1 MQEISN
7 IKFHSFSVR
16 EAFARLDSTE
26 TGLSEEKSNERI
38 DTFGFNEITETKK
51 DPAWKKLLGQFA
63 NLLIMILIIASII
76 SALMGDIIEAI
87 SIVVIV
93 LLAGVLGFV
102 QEYQAQKAIESLK
115 KMAAHKALV
124 LRNGME
130 HLIEARLLAPGDVVV
145 LKTGDTIPAD
155 ARLIEAAN
163 LTLEEAVLTGE
174 SQGVVKNAGMTFP
187 ENCAVGDCLNM
198 VYAGTA
204 VSNGRGKALICA
216 TGSHTEFGKIA
227 EMLKKEP
234 EKKTP
239 LQKNLDTLG
248 SRIGIFALV
257 VAVMMSAAGILKGY
271 ELVKMFIWGV
281 ALAVAVIP
289 EALPAVVTISLA
301 LGVRRMVKR
310 RALVRKLPAVETL
323 GAVNIICSDKTGTLT
338 EDQMT
343 VRRIYVDN
351 KIVSV
356 TGAGYEPVGE
366 LKYDGLVYDNNNVA
380 LAQLIQIG
388 SLCNDSHLIK
398 KDKWVITG
406 DPTEGALVVLAAKA
420 GLNSDA
426 QRGHISRIGE
436 DPFTSEKKRMTT
448 YHAIN
453 NETFAYSKG
462 AGEVMLGCST
472 QIMTAQGIIAIT
484 DETRMHLQNVIRQF
498 AEDSLRIIGFA
509 YKKLESFTKAQPEE
523 GMILVGFVGMID
535 PPRAEVF
542 AAIRRCE
549 SAGIRP
555 VMITGDHKITAVAIA
570 REIGIL
576 KDGSAYSGEEIEQ
589 MSDETFNRIV
599 NEANVFARI
608 SPAHKY
614 RIVEALM
621 AQGNIVAMTG
631 DGVNDA
637 PTLKK
642 ANIGIAMGITGTD
655 VSKEA
660 SDMILTDDNFASIVS
675 AVEEGRTIF
684 ENIRKYL
691 VYLLS
696 GNMGTVIGIII
707 AMVAGLPLPLTAVQI
722 LFINFVMDGLVAIA
736 LGVEA
741 PEPGI
746 MDKKPRAVKEGILN
760 TSALSEIFLAGVWIA
775 LLTTTVYVYALHTGA
790 SDLKAGTM
798 FFTALVFARLVN
810 GFACR
815 SLHQS
820 VFIMHPLSNLALV
833 ASVLVT
839 IIMVMGMIHLPILQV
854 AFGLTSLVNFDWLL
868 ATLLP
873 LTLLVFT
880 ETVKLIKRRITR
892 GK

>member
-1 MQEISN
+1 MKYHNLSAT
-7 IKFHSFSVR
+7 
-16 EAFARLDSTE
+16 EAFARLGSTNA
-26 TGLSEEKSNERI
+26 GLSEEKANDLIAS
-38 DTFGFNEITETKK
+38 FGFNEITETKK

-63 NLLIMILIIASII
+63 NLLIAILIIAATI
-76 SALMGDIIEAI
+76 SALMGDMVEAI

-93 LLAGVLGFV
+93 LLAGILGFI

-124 LRNGME
+124 LRNGIE
-130 HLIEARLLAPGDVVV
+130 HIIEARLLVPGDVVV

-163 LTLEEAVLTGE
+163 LTLEEAALTGE
-174 SQGVVKNAGMTFP
+174 SQGVVKNAEITFP
-187 ENCAVGDCLNM
+187 ENCTVGDCLNM
-198 VYAGTA
+198 VYAGTS

-227 EMLKKEP
+227 AMLQKEP
-234 EKKTP
+234 DKKTP
-239 LQKNLDTLG
+239 LQHNLDALG

-257 VAVMMSAAGILKGY
+257 IAVAMSAAGIFKGY

-343 VRRIYVDN
+343 VRKLYIDGT
-351 KIVSV
+351 IVSV
-356 TGAGYEPVGE
+356 TGAGYEPAGE
-366 LKYDGLVYDNNNVA
+366 LKSNGATFDTGNAVF
-380 LAQLIQIG
+380 AQLVHIG
-388 SLCNDSHLIK
+388 SLCNDSHLVK
-398 KDKWVITG
+398 KDKWIITG

-420 GLNSDA
+420 GLNSDEL
-426 QRGHISRIGE
+426 RDRIMRIAE
-436 DPFTSEKKRMTT
+436 DPFTSDKKRMTT
-448 YHAIN
+448 YHSIH

-472 QIMTAQGIIAIT
+472 HILTSQGVTELT
-484 DETRMHLQNVIRQF
+484 DERRADLQQTIRQF
-498 AEDSLRIIGFA
+498 AEDSLRVIGFA
-509 YKKLESFTKAQPEE
+509 YKKIGSFSIAQPEE
-523 GMILVGFVGMID
+523 GMIFVGFVGMID
-535 PPRAEVF
+535 PPRPEVF
-542 AAIRRCE
+542 AAISRCE

-555 VMITGDHKITAVAIA
+555 VMITGDHKITAIAIA

-576 KDGSAYSGEEIEQ
+576 KDGSAYSGEEIEC
-589 MSDETFNRIV
+589 MSDDTLNRVV

-707 AMVAGLPLPLTAVQI
+707 AMAANLPLPLTAVQI

-746 MDKKPRAVKEGILN
+746 MEKKPRAVKEGILN
-760 TSALSEIFLAGVWIA
+760 TAALSEIILSGIWIA
-775 LLTTTVYVYALHTGA
+775 LLTTAVYAYALSTGA
-790 SDLKAGTM
+790 SELKAGTM

-815 SLHQS
+815 SLQQS
-820 VFIMHPLSNLALV
+820 IFLMQPFSNRALL

-839 IIMVMGMIHLPILQV
+839 IIMVIGMINLPALQTV
-854 AFGLTSLVNFDWLL
+854 FGLTYLVNHDWLL
-868 ATLLP
+868 VTLTP
-873 LTLLVFT
+873 LTLLLFT
-880 ETVKLIKRRITR
+880 EAVKWIQRVIAK
-892 GK
+892 

>member
-1 MQEISN
+1 MRSIDNMKYHNLSAT
-7 IKFHSFSVR
+7 
-16 EAFARLDSTE
+16 EAFARLGSTNA
-26 TGLSEEKSNERI
+26 GLSEEKANDLIAS
-38 DTFGFNEITETKK
+38 FGFNEITETKK

-63 NLLIMILIIASII
+63 NLLIAILIIAATI
-76 SALMGDIIEAI
+76 SALMGDMVEAI

-93 LLAGVLGFV
+93 LLAGILGFI

-124 LRNGME
+124 LRNGIE
-130 HLIEARLLAPGDVVV
+130 HIIEARLLVPGDVVV

-163 LTLEEAVLTGE
+163 LTLEEAALTGE
-174 SQGVVKNAGMTFP
+174 SQGVVKNAEITFP
-187 ENCAVGDCLNM
+187 ENCTVGDCLNM
-198 VYAGTA
+198 VYAGTS

-227 EMLKKEP
+227 AMLQKEP
-234 EKKTP
+234 DKKTP
-239 LQKNLDTLG
+239 LQHNLDALG

-257 VAVMMSAAGILKGY
+257 IAVAMSAAGIFKGY

-343 VRRIYVDN
+343 VRKLYIDGT
-351 KIVSV
+351 IVSV
-356 TGAGYEPVGE
+356 TGAGYEPAGE
-366 LKYDGLVYDNNNVA
+366 LKSNGATFDTGNAVF
-380 LAQLIQIG
+380 AQLVHIG
-388 SLCNDSHLIK
+388 SLCNDSHLVK
-398 KDKWVITG
+398 KDKWIITG

-420 GLNSDA
+420 GLNSDEL
-426 QRGHISRIGE
+426 RDRIMRIAE
-436 DPFTSEKKRMTT
+436 DPFTSDKKRMTT
-448 YHAIN
+448 YHSIH

-472 QIMTAQGIIAIT
+472 HILTSQGVTELT
-484 DETRMHLQNVIRQF
+484 DERRADLQQTIRQF
-498 AEDSLRIIGFA
+498 AEDSLRVIGFA
-509 YKKLESFTKAQPEE
+509 YKKIGSFSIAQPEE
-523 GMILVGFVGMID
+523 GMIFVGFVGMID
-535 PPRAEVF
+535 PPRPEVF
-542 AAIRRCE
+542 AAISRCE

-555 VMITGDHKITAVAIA
+555 VMITGDHKITAIAIA

-576 KDGSAYSGEEIEQ
+576 KDGSAYSGEEIEC
-589 MSDETFNRIV
+589 MSDDTLNRVV

-707 AMVAGLPLPLTAVQI
+707 AMAANLPLPLTAVQI

-746 MDKKPRAVKEGILN
+746 MEKKPRAVKEGILN
-760 TSALSEIFLAGVWIA
+760 TAALSEIILSGIWIA
-775 LLTTTVYVYALHTGA
+775 LLTTAVYAYALSTGA
-790 SDLKAGTM
+790 SELKAGTM

-815 SLHQS
+815 SLQQS
-820 VFIMHPLSNLALV
+820 IFLMQPFSNRALL

-839 IIMVMGMIHLPILQV
+839 IIMVIGMINLPALQTV
-854 AFGLTSLVNFDWLL
+854 FGLTYLVNHDWLL
-868 ATLLP
+868 VTLTP
-873 LTLLVFT
+873 LTLLLFT
-880 ETVKLIKRRITR
+880 EAVKWIQRVIAK
-892 GK
+892 

>member
-1 MQEISN
+1 MQKIEDT
-7 IKFHSFSVR
+7 KFHSLGIA
-16 EAFARLDSTE
+16 EAIARLDSTPN
-26 TGLSEEKSNERI
+26 GLSKEKATDLVGR
-38 DTFGFNEITETKK
+38 FGYNEIAETQKE
-51 DPAWKKLLGQFA
+51 PAWKKLLEQFA
-63 NLLIMILIIASII
+63 NLLIVILIIASII

-93 LLAGVLGFV
+93 LLAGILGFI
-102 QEYQAQKAIESLK
+102 QEYQAEKAIESLK
-115 KMAAHKALV
+115 KMAAQKALV
-124 LRNGME
+124 LRNGIE
-130 HLIEARLLAPGDVVV
+130 QIIEARLLVPGDVVV

-155 ARLIEAAN
+155 ARLIESAN
-163 LTLEEAVLTGE
+163 LTLEEAALTGE
-174 SQGVVKNAGMTFP
+174 SQGVLKNAEMTFP
-187 ENCAVGDCLNM
+187 EGCTVGDRLNM
-198 VYAGTA
+198 VYSGTS

-216 TGSHTEFGKIA
+216 TGSQTEFGKIA
-227 EMLKKEP
+227 DMLQKEP
-234 EKKTP
+234 DKKTP
-239 LQKNLDTLG
+239 LQQNLDTLG
-248 SRIGIFALV
+248 KRIGIFALV
-257 VAVMMSAAGILKGY
+257 IAVLMSAAGIFKGY

-343 VRRIYVDN
+343 VRRLYVDGT
-351 KIVSV
+351 IVSV
-356 TGAGYEPVGE
+356 TGSGYEPAGE
-366 LKYDGLVYDNNNVA
+366 LKADKAVFDHGNAVFTRL
-380 LAQLIQIG
+380 LQIG
-388 SLCNDSHLIK
+388 SLCNDSHLVK
-398 KDKWVITG
+398 KDKWIITG

-420 GLNSDA
+420 GVNSDEL
-426 QRGHISRIGE
+426 RNCITRIAE
-436 DPFTSEKKRMTT
+436 DPFSSEKKRMTT
-448 YHAIN
+448 YHTIN

-462 AGEVMLGCST
+462 AGEVMLACST
-472 QIMTAQGIIAIT
+472 HIMTSGGVIALT
-484 DETRMHLQNVIRQF
+484 DEKRAELQHTIRQF
-498 AEDSLRIIGFA
+498 AEDSLRVIGLG
-509 YKKLESFTKAQPEE
+509 YKKIDSFTKAKAEE
-523 GMILVGFVGMID
+523 EMTFVGFVGMID
-535 PPRAEVF
+535 PPRPEVF
-542 AAIRRCE
+542 AAIERCE

-576 KDGSAYSGEEIEQ
+576 KGGAAYSGEELEA
-589 MSDETFNRIV
+589 MSDDDLNRV
-599 NEANVFARI
+599 VDEANVFARI

-614 RIVEALM
+614 RIVETLM
-621 AQGNIVAMTG
+621 AKGNVVAMTG

-707 AMVAGLPLPLTAVQI
+707 AMAAGLPLPLTAVQI

-736 LGVEA
+736 LGVET

-760 TSALSEIFLAGVWIA
+760 TPALSEILLVGIWIA
-775 LLTTTVYVYALHTGA
+775 LLTTAVYAYALHTGA
-790 SDLKAGTM
+790 SELKAGTL
-798 FFTALVFARLVN
+798 FFTALVFARLAN

-815 SLHQS
+815 SLYQS
-820 VFIMHPLSNLALV
+820 IFVMHPFSNRALV
-833 ASVLVT
+833 GSELVT
-839 IIMVMGMIHLPILQV
+839 IIMVLGMIHLPALQTI
-854 AFGLTSLVNFDWLL
+854 FGITYLANQDWLL
-868 ATLLP
+868 VIAVSLMLLA
-873 LTLLVFT
+873 FT
-880 ETVKLIKRRITR
+880 EAVKWIKRVMAAR
-892 GK
+892 K

>member
-1 MQEISN
+1 MQEINN
-7 IKFHSFSVR
+7 IKFHSLSVA
-16 EAFARLDSTE
+16 EAFARLRSTE
-26 TGLSEEKSNERI
+26 TGLSEEKSTELLNS
-38 DTFGFNEITETKK
+38 FGFNEITETKK

-63 NLLIMILIIASII
+63 NLLIMILITAAII

-93 LLAGVLGFV
+93 LLAGILGFV
-102 QEYQAQKAIESLK
+102 QEYQAQKAIESLR
-115 KMAAHKALV
+115 KMAAQRALV
-124 LRNGME
+124 LRNGVE
-130 HLIEARLLAPGDVVV
+130 HLIEARLLVPGDVVV

-163 LTLEEAVLTGE
+163 LTLEEAALTGE
-174 SQGVVKNAGMTFP
+174 SQGVVKNAETTFP
-187 ENCAVGDCLNM
+187 EKCAVGDCLNM
-198 VYAGTA
+198 VYAGTT

-216 TGSHTEFGKIA
+216 TGSQTEFGRIA
-227 EMLKKEP
+227 EMLQKEP

-239 LQKNLDTLG
+239 LQQNLDVLG
-248 SRIGIFALV
+248 SRIGIFALAI
-257 VAVMMSAAGILKGY
+257 AVMMSAAGVFKGY

-343 VRRIYVDN
+343 VRRIYIDG

-356 TGAGYEPVGE
+356 SGAGYEPSGE
-366 LKYDGLVYDNNNVA
+366 LESNGAAYDSSNAVF
-380 LAQLIQIG
+380 AQLLQIG

-398 KDKWVITG
+398 KDTFVITG

-426 QRGHISRIGE
+426 LRDHIKRIAE

-448 YHAIN
+448 YHSIN

-462 AGEVMLGCST
+462 AGEIMLGCST
-472 QIMTAQGIIAIT
+472 HILTSHGVIALTDKMRTQVQSIMK
-484 DETRMHLQNVIRQF
+484 QF
-498 AEDSLRIIGFA
+498 AEDSLRVIGIA
-509 YKKLESFTKAQPEE
+509 YKKIDSFAKAQPED
-523 GMILVGFVGMID
+523 GMIFVGFVGMID

-555 VMITGDHKITAVAIA
+555 VMITGDHKDTAVAIA

-576 KDGSAYSGEEIEQ
+576 KGGSAYSGEELEQ
-589 MSDETFNRIV
+589 MSDDAFNRVV

-696 GNMGTVIGIII
+696 GNAGTVIGIVI
-707 AMVAGLPLPLTAVQI
+707 AMVAGFPLPLTAVQI
-722 LFINFVMDGLVAIA
+722 LFINFVMDGLVAIS

-746 MDKKPRAVKEGILN
+746 MDKKPRTVKEGILN
-760 TSALSEIFLAGVWIA
+760 TSALSEIFLVGVWIA
-775 LLTTTVYVYALHTGA
+775 ILTTAVYAYALHTGA
-790 SDLKAGTM
+790 STLKAGTM

-815 SLHQS
+815 SLYQS
-820 VFIMHPLSNLALV
+820 VFIMHPFSNRALV

-839 IIMVMGMIHLPILQV
+839 IIMVIGMIHLPVLQT
-854 AFGLTSLVNFDWLL
+854 AFGLTDLVNDDWLL
-868 ATLLP
+868 VTLMP
-873 LTLLVFT
+873 LTLLIFT
-880 ETVKLIKRRITR
+880 EVVKVIKRRIIR
-892 GK
+892 EK

>member
-1 MQEISN
+1 MQEIN
-7 IKFHSFSVR
+7 NVKFHSFSIA
-16 EAFARLDSTE
+16 EAFARLNSIK
-26 TGLSEEKSNERI
+26 TGLSEDISTERL

-63 NLLIMILIIASII
+63 NLLIIILIIAAII
-76 SALMGDIIEAI
+76 SALMGDIIEAV
-87 SIVVIV
+87 SIVIIV
-93 LLAGVLGFV
+93 LLAGILGFI

-115 KMAAHKALV
+115 KMAAHRALV
-124 LRNGME
+124 LRNGVE
-130 HLIEARLLAPGDVVV
+130 QLIEARLLVPGDVVV

-163 LTLEEAVLTGE
+163 LTLEEAALTGE
-174 SQGVVKNAGMTFP
+174 SQGVIKNAEMTFP
-187 ENCAVGDCLNM
+187 DNFTVGDCINM

-204 VSNGRGKALICA
+204 VSNGRGKALISA
-216 TGSHTEFGKIA
+216 TGSHTEFGRIA
-227 EMLKKEP
+227 EMLQKEP

-239 LQKNLDTLG
+239 LQQNLDTLG

-257 VAVMMSAAGILKGY
+257 VAVMMSIGGVLKGY

-343 VRRIYVDN
+343 VRRICVDN
-351 KIVSV
+351 KILSV

-366 LKYDGLVYDNNNVA
+366 LKENGLAYDSKNVV
-380 LAQLIQIG
+380 LLQLIQIG
-388 SLCNDSHLIK
+388 SLCNDSRLVK
-398 KDKWVITG
+398 KDTWMITG
-406 DPTEGALVVLAAKA
+406 DPTEGALIVLASKT
-420 GLNSDA
+420 GLDSDKM
-426 QRGHISRIGE
+426 RFDISRIAE

-448 YHAIN
+448 YHSIN

-462 AGEVMLGCST
+462 AGEIMLGCSS
-472 QIMTAQGIIAIT
+472 QIMTSQGIIAIT
-484 DETRMHLQNVIRQF
+484 DKTRIHLQSMIRQF
-498 AEDSLRIIGFA
+498 AEDSLRVIGFA
-509 YKKLESFTKAQPEE
+509 YKKMDSFTKAQPEE
-523 GMILVGFVGMID
+523 EMIFVGFVGMID

-542 AAIRRCE
+542 PAIRRCE

-589 MSDETFNRIV
+589 MSDADFNRVV

-621 AQGNIVAMTG
+621 EQGNIVAMTG

-696 GNMGTVIGIII
+696 GNMGTVIGIVI
-707 AMVAGLPLPLTAVQI
+707 AMAAGLPLPLTAVQI

-746 MDKKPRAVKEGILN
+746 MAKKPRTVKEGILN
-760 TSALSEIFLAGVWIA
+760 TSALSEILIVGVWIA
-775 LLTTTVYVYALHTGA
+775 LLTTAVYAYALHAGA
-790 SDLKAGTM
+790 TDQKAVTM

-820 VFIMHPLSNLALV
+820 VFIMNPFSNRALL

-839 IIMVMGMIHLPILQV
+839 IVIVIGMVHLPVLQTS
-854 AFGLTSLVNFDWLL
+854 FGLTTLVNYDWLL
-868 ATLLP
+868 VTLPP

-880 ETVKLIKRRITR
+880 EAVKVIKRKITR

>member
-1 MQEISN
+1 VQEIN
-7 IKFHSFSVR
+7 NVKFHSFSIA
-16 EAFARLDSTE
+16 EAFVSLSSTK
-26 TGLSEEKSNERI
+26 TGLSEDISTERL

-63 NLLIMILIIASII
+63 NLLIMILIIAAII
-76 SALMGDIIEAI
+76 SALMGDIIEAV

-93 LLAGVLGFV
+93 LLAGILGFI

-115 KMAAHKALV
+115 KMAAHRALV
-124 LRNGME
+124 LRNGVE
-130 HLIEARLLAPGDVVV
+130 QLIEARLLVPGDVVV

-163 LTLEEAVLTGE
+163 LTLEEAALTGE
-174 SQGVVKNAGMTFP
+174 SQGVIKNAEMTFP
-187 ENCAVGDCLNM
+187 DNCTVGDCINM

-227 EMLKKEP
+227 EMLQKEP

-239 LQKNLDTLG
+239 LQQNLDALG

-257 VAVMMSAAGILKGY
+257 VAVMMSIGGVLKGY

-343 VRRIYVDN
+343 VRRICVDN
-351 KIVSV
+351 KILSV

-366 LKYDGLVYDNNNVA
+366 LKENGLAYDSKNVV
-380 LAQLIQIG
+380 LSQLIQIG
-388 SLCNDSHLIK
+388 SLCNDSRLVK
-398 KDKWVITG
+398 KDTWMITG
-406 DPTEGALVVLAAKA
+406 DPTEGALIVLAAKT
-420 GLNSDA
+420 GLNSDKM
-426 QRGHISRIGE
+426 RCDISRIAE

-448 YHAIN
+448 YHSIN

-462 AGEVMLGCST
+462 AGEIMLGCST
-472 QIMTAQGIIAIT
+472 QIMTSQGIIAIT
-484 DETRMHLQNVIRQF
+484 DETRIHLQSMIRQF
-498 AEDSLRIIGFA
+498 AEDSLRVIGFA
-509 YKKLESFTKAQPEE
+509 YKKMDSFTKAQPEE
-523 GMILVGFVGMID
+523 GMIFVGFVGMID
-535 PPRAEVF
+535 PPRSEVF

-589 MSDETFNRIV
+589 MSDADFNRVV

-696 GNMGTVIGIII
+696 GNMGTVIGIVI
-707 AMVAGLPLPLTAVQI
+707 AMAAGLPLPLTAVQI

-746 MDKKPRAVKEGILN
+746 MDKKPRTVKEGILN
-760 TSALSEIFLAGVWIA
+760 TSALSEIMLVGVWIA
-775 LLTTTVYVYALHTGA
+775 LLTTAVYAYALHTGA
-790 SDLKAGTM
+790 SNLKAVTM

-820 VFIMHPLSNLALV
+820 IFIMHPFSNLALV

-839 IIMVMGMIHLPILQV
+839 IVMVIGMIHLPVLQT
-854 AFGLTSLVNFDWLL
+854 AFGLTSLAKYDWLL
-868 ATLLP
+868 VTLLP

-880 ETVKLIKRRITR
+880 EAVKFIKRRITR
-892 GK
+892 KK

>member
-1 MQEISN
+1 MRSIDNMKYHTLS
-7 IKFHSFSVR
+7 IT
-16 EAFARLDSTE
+16 EAFARLGSTNA
-26 TGLSEEKSNERI
+26 GLSEEKATDLIASL
-38 DTFGFNEITETKK
+38 GFNEITETKK
-51 DPAWKKLLGQFA
+51 DPAWKKLLEQFA
-63 NLLIMILIIASII
+63 NLLIVILIIAAII
-76 SALMGDIIEAI
+76 SALMGDLIEAI
-87 SIVVIV
+87 SIIVIV
-93 LLAGVLGFV
+93 LLAGILGFI

-124 LRNGME
+124 LRNGIE
-130 HLIEARLLAPGDVVV
+130 HIIEARLLVPGDVVV

-163 LTLEEAVLTGE
+163 LTLEEAALTGE
-174 SQGVVKNAGMTFP
+174 SQGVVKNAEMTFP
-187 ENCAVGDCLNM
+187 ENCTVGDCINM
-198 VYAGTA
+198 VYAGTS

-227 EMLKKEP
+227 AMLQKEP
-234 EKKTP
+234 DKKTP
-239 LQKNLDTLG
+239 LQQNLDALG

-257 VAVMMSAAGILKGY
+257 IAVAMSAAGILKGY

-343 VRRIYVDN
+343 VRKLYIDGT
-351 KIVSV
+351 IVSV
-356 TGAGYEPVGE
+356 TGAGYEPTGE
-366 LKYDGLVYDNNNVA
+366 LKSNGSAFDTGNAVF
-380 LAQLIQIG
+380 AQLVHIG
-388 SLCNDSHLIK
+388 SLCNDSHLVK
-398 KDKWVITG
+398 KDKWLITG

-420 GLNSDA
+420 GLNSDEL
-426 QRGHISRIGE
+426 RDRIIRIAE
-436 DPFTSEKKRMTT
+436 DPFSSEKKRMTT
-448 YHAIN
+448 YHSIH

-472 QIMTAQGIIAIT
+472 HIMTSQGVIALT
-484 DETRMHLQNVIRQF
+484 DGMRTDLQQTIRQF
-498 AEDSLRIIGFA
+498 AEDSLRVIGIA
-509 YKKLESFTKAQPEE
+509 YKKIGSFSIAQPEE
-523 GMILVGFVGMID
+523 GMTFVGFVGMID
-535 PPRAEVF
+535 PPRPEVF
-542 AAIRRCE
+542 AAIGRCE

-555 VMITGDHKITAVAIA
+555 VMITGDHKITAIAIA

-576 KDGSAYSGEEIEQ
+576 KDGTAYSGEEIEC
-589 MSDETFNRIV
+589 MSDDTLNRV
-599 NEANVFARI
+599 VTEANVFARI

-621 AQGNIVAMTG
+621 AQGHIVAMTG

-707 AMVAGLPLPLTAVQI
+707 AMAVNLPLPLTAVQI

-746 MDKKPRAVKEGILN
+746 MEKKPRAVKEGILN
-760 TSALSEIFLAGVWIA
+760 TAALSEILLSGIWIA
-775 LLTTTVYVYALHTGA
+775 LLTTAVYAYALYTGA
-790 SDLKAGTM
+790 SELKAGTM

-820 VFIMHPLSNLALV
+820 IFLMQPFSNRALL

-839 IIMVMGMIHLPILQV
+839 IIMVIGMINLPALQTV
-854 AFGLTSLVNFDWLL
+854 FGLTHLVNHDWLL
-868 ATLLP
+868 VTLTP
-873 LTLLVFT
+873 LTLLLFT
-880 ETVKLIKRRITR
+880 EAVKWIKRVTAK

>member
-1 MQEISN
+1 
-7 IKFHSFSVR
+7 V
-16 EAFARLDSTE
+16 AYD
-26 TGLSEEKSNERI
+26 TGN
-38 DTFGFNEITETKK
+38 
-51 DPAWKKLLGQFA
+51 
-63 NLLIMILIIASII
+63 
-76 SALMGDIIEAI
+76 
-87 SIVVIV
+87 VV
-93 LLAGVLGFV
+93 
-102 QEYQAQKAIESLK
+102 
-115 KMAAHKALV
+115 
-124 LRNGME
+124 
-130 HLIEARLLAPGDVVV
+130 
-145 LKTGDTIPAD
+145 
-155 ARLIEAAN
+155 
-163 LTLEEAVLTGE
+163 
-174 SQGVVKNAGMTFP
+174 
-187 ENCAVGDCLNM
+187 
-198 VYAGTA
+198 
-204 VSNGRGKALICA
+204 
-216 TGSHTEFGKIA
+216 
-227 EMLKKEP
+227 
-234 EKKTP
+234 
-239 LQKNLDTLG
+239 
-248 SRIGIFALV
+248 
-257 VAVMMSAAGILKGY
+257 
-271 ELVKMFIWGV
+271 
-281 ALAVAVIP
+281 
-289 EALPAVVTISLA
+289 
-301 LGVRRMVKR
+301 
-310 RALVRKLPAVETL
+310 
-323 GAVNIICSDKTGTLT
+323 
-338 EDQMT
+338 
-343 VRRIYVDN
+343 
-351 KIVSV
+351 
-356 TGAGYEPVGE
+356 
-366 LKYDGLVYDNNNVA
+366 

-388 SLCNDSHLIK
+388 SLCNDSRLVK
-398 KDKWVITG
+398 KDTWMITG

-420 GLNSDA
+420 GLNSDTL
-426 QRGHISRIGE
+426 RCDISRIAE

-448 YHAIN
+448 YHSIN

-472 QIMTAQGIIAIT
+472 QIMTSQGIITIT
-484 DETRMHLQNVIRQF
+484 DEIRTHLQSTIRQF
-498 AEDSLRIIGFA
+498 AEDSLRVIGFA
-509 YKKLESFTKAQPEE
+509 YKKIDSFTKAQPED
-523 GMILVGFVGMID
+523 GMIFVGFAGMID

-589 MSDETFNRIV
+589 MSDETFNHVV

-696 GNMGTVIGIII
+696 GNMGTVIGIVI

-746 MDKKPRAVKEGILN
+746 MDKKPRTVKEGILN
-760 TSALSEIFLAGVWIA
+760 TSALSEIILVGVWIA
-775 LLTTTVYVYALHTGA
+775 LLTTAVYAYALHNGA
-790 SDLKAGTM
+790 SDLKAGTL

-810 GFACR
+810 GFTCR

-820 VFIMHPLSNLALV
+820 VFIMHPFSNRAFV

-839 IIMVMGMIHLPILQV
+839 IIIVIGMLNLPVLQT
-854 AFGLTSLVNFDWLL
+854 AFGLTTLVNYDWLL
-868 ATLLP
+868 VTLLP
-873 LTLLVFT
+873 LTLLIFT
-880 ETVKLIKRRITR
+880 EAIKFIKRRM
-892 GK
+892 

>member
-1 MQEISN
+1 
-7 IKFHSFSVR
+7 
-16 EAFARLDSTE
+16 
-26 TGLSEEKSNERI
+26 
-38 DTFGFNEITETKK
+38 
-51 DPAWKKLLGQFA
+51 
-63 NLLIMILIIASII
+63 
-76 SALMGDIIEAI
+76 
-87 SIVVIV
+87 
-93 LLAGVLGFV
+93 
-102 QEYQAQKAIESLK
+102 
-115 KMAAHKALV
+115 
-124 LRNGME
+124 
-130 HLIEARLLAPGDVVV
+130 
-145 LKTGDTIPAD
+145 
-155 ARLIEAAN
+155 
-163 LTLEEAVLTGE
+163 
-174 SQGVVKNAGMTFP
+174 MTFP
-187 ENCAVGDCLNM
+187 ENCTVGDCLNM
-198 VYAGTA
+198 VYAGTS

-227 EMLKKEP
+227 DMLQKEP

-239 LQKNLDTLG
+239 LQQNLDALG

-257 VAVMMSAAGILKGY
+257 IAVLMSVAGILKGY

-343 VRRIYVDN
+343 VRRLYIDGT
-351 KIVSV
+351 IVSV
-356 TGAGYEPVGE
+356 TGAGYEPAGE
-366 LKYDGLVYDNNNVA
+366 LKCNGATFDTGNVVF
-380 LAQLIQIG
+380 AQLVQIG
-388 SLCNDSHLIK
+388 SLCNDSHLVK
-398 KDKWVITG
+398 KDKWLITG

-420 GLNSDA
+420 GLNSDEL
-426 QRGHISRIGE
+426 RGHIMRIAE
-436 DPFTSEKKRMTT
+436 DPFSSEKKRMTT
-448 YHAIN
+448 YHSIN

-472 QIMTAQGIIAIT
+472 QIMTSQGVIALT
-484 DETRMHLQNVIRQF
+484 DEMRMDLQHTIRQF
-498 AEDSLRIIGFA
+498 AEDSLRVIGIA
-509 YKKLESFTKAQPEE
+509 YKKIDLFSKAQPEE
-523 GMILVGFVGMID
+523 GMIFVGFVGMID
-535 PPRAEVF
+535 PPRPEVF
-542 AAIRRCE
+542 AAIGRCE

-555 VMITGDHKITAVAIA
+555 VMITGDHKITAIAIA

-576 KDGSAYSGEEIEQ
+576 KGGTAYSGEEIEC
-589 MSDETFNRIV
+589 MSDDTLNRVV

-696 GNMGTVIGIII
+696 GNMGTVIGIVI

-746 MDKKPRAVKEGILN
+746 MAKKPRTVKEGILN
-760 TSALSEIFLAGVWIA
+760 TSALSEILLVGVWIA
-775 LLTTTVYVYALHTGA
+775 LLTTAVYAYALHTGA
-790 SDLKAGTM
+790 SDLKAGTL

-820 VFIMHPLSNLALV
+820 IFIMHPFSNRALV

-839 IIMVMGMIHLPILQV
+839 IIMVIGMIYLPALQT
-854 AFGLTSLVNFDWLL
+854 AFQLTALVNDDWLL
-868 ATLLP
+868 VTLLP
-873 LTLLVFT
+873 LTLLAFT
-880 ETVKLIKRRITR
+880 EAVKLVKRSITR
-892 GK
+892 RK

>member
-1 MQEISN
+1 MQEIN
-7 IKFHSFSVR
+7 NMKFHSFSIAD
-16 EAFARLDSTE
+16 AFSRLDSTKE
-26 TGLSEEKSNERI
+26 GLSEEKAADIIESL
-38 DTFGFNEITETKK
+38 GFNEITETKK

-63 NLLIMILIIASII
+63 NLLILILIIASII
-76 SALMGDIIEAI
+76 SALMGDIIEAL

-93 LLAGVLGFV
+93 LLAGILGFV

-124 LRNGME
+124 LRNGIE
-130 HLIEARLLAPGDVVV
+130 HMIEARLLVPGDVVV

-163 LTLEEAVLTGE
+163 LTLEEAALTGE
-174 SQGVVKNAGMTFP
+174 SQGVVKNAEMTFP
-187 ENCAVGDCLNM
+187 ENCTVGDCLNM
-198 VYAGTA
+198 VYAGTS

-227 EMLKKEP
+227 DMLQKEP

-239 LQKNLDTLG
+239 LQQNLDALG

-257 VAVMMSAAGILKGY
+257 IAVLMSAAGILKGY

-343 VRRIYVDN
+343 VRSLYVDGA
-351 KIVSV
+351 IVSV
-356 TGAGYEPVGE
+356 TGAGYEPAGE
-366 LKYDGLVYDNNNVA
+366 LKSNGAAFDTGNAVF
-380 LAQLIQIG
+380 AQLVQIG
-388 SLCNDSHLIK
+388 SLCNDSHLVK
-398 KDKWVITG
+398 KDKWIITG

-420 GLNSDA
+420 GLNSDEL
-426 QRGHISRIGE
+426 RGQIMRIAE
-436 DPFTSEKKRMTT
+436 DPFSSEKKRMTT
-448 YHAIN
+448 YHSIN

-472 QIMTAQGIIAIT
+472 QIMTSQGVIALT
-484 DETRMHLQNVIRQF
+484 DEVRMDLQHTIRQF
-498 AEDSLRIIGFA
+498 AEDSLRVIGVA
-509 YKKLESFTKAQPEE
+509 YKKIGSFSKAQPEE
-523 GMILVGFVGMID
+523 GMTFVGFVGMID
-535 PPRAEVF
+535 PPRPEVF
-542 AAIRRCE
+542 AAIGRCE

-576 KDGSAYSGEEIEQ
+576 KDGAAYSGEELES
-589 MSDETFNRIV
+589 MSDDTLNRVV

-608 SPAHKY
+608 SPSHKY

-707 AMVAGLPLPLTAVQI
+707 AMAAGLPLPLTAVQI

-746 MDKKPRAVKEGILN
+746 MDKKPRTVKEGILN
-760 TSALSEIFLAGVWIA
+760 TAALSEILLVGVWIA
-775 LLTTTVYVYALHTGA
+775 LLTTAVYAYALHTGA
-790 SDLKAGTM
+790 SDLKAGTL

-820 VFIMHPLSNLALV
+820 IFFMHPFSNRALV

-839 IIMVMGMIHLPILQV
+839 ITMVIGMINLPALQTI
-854 AFGLTSLVNFDWLL
+854 FGLTYLVNHDWMLV
-868 ATLLP
+868 TIMP
-873 LTLLVFT
+873 LTLLAFT
-880 ETVKLIKRRITR
+880 ETVKWIKRIMAR

>member
-1 MQEISN
+1 M
-7 IKFHSFSVR
+7 KFHSFSVA
-16 EAFARLDSTE
+16 EAFTRLGSTQA
-26 TGLSEEKSNERI
+26 GLPEEKAVALIESA
-38 DTFGFNEITETKK
+38 GFNEITETEKE
-51 DPAWKKLLGQFA
+51 PAWKKLLGQFA
-63 NLLIMILIIASII
+63 NLLILILIIASII

-93 LLAGVLGFV
+93 LLAGILGFI

-124 LRNGME
+124 VRNGIE
-130 HLIEARLLAPGDVVV
+130 HLIEARLLVPGDVVV

-163 LTLEEAVLTGE
+163 LTLEEAALTGE
-174 SQGVVKNAGMTFP
+174 SQGVMKNAEMTFP
-187 ENCAVGDCLNM
+187 ENCSVGDRLNM
-198 VYAGTA
+198 VYAGTSI
-204 VSNGRGKALICA
+204 SNGRGKALICA

-227 EMLKKEP
+227 DMLQKEP

-239 LQKNLDTLG
+239 LQQNLDALG
-248 SRIGIFALV
+248 SRIGVFALV
-257 VAVMMSAAGILKGY
+257 IAVLMSAAGILKGY

-343 VRRIYVDN
+343 VRKLYIDGA
-351 KIVSV
+351 IVSV
-356 TGAGYEPVGE
+356 TGAGYEPAGE
-366 LKYDGLVYDNNNVA
+366 LKVNGEA
-380 LAQLIQIG
+380 LDTGNAVFAQLVHIG
-388 SLCNDSHLIK
+388 SLCNDSHLVK
-398 KDKWVITG
+398 KDKWLITG

-420 GLNSDA
+420 GLNSDEL
-426 QRGHISRIGE
+426 RGRITRIAE
-436 DPFTSEKKRMTT
+436 DPFSSEKKRMTT
-448 YHAIN
+448 YHSIN

-472 QIMTAQGIIAIT
+472 QIMTAQGVIALT
-484 DETRMHLQNVIRQF
+484 DETRMNLQQTIRQF
-498 AEDSLRIIGFA
+498 AEDSLRVIGFA
-509 YKKLESFTKAQPEE
+509 YKKIDSFLKAQPEE
-523 GMILVGFVGMID
+523 EMIFVGFVGMID
-535 PPRAEVF
+535 PPRPEVF

-549 SAGIRP
+549 NAGIRP
-555 VMITGDHKITAVAIA
+555 VMITGDHKITAIAIA

-576 KDGSAYSGEEIEQ
+576 KDGAAYSGEEIES
-589 MSDETFNRIV
+589 MSDDDLNRAV
-599 NEANVFARI
+599 TSANVFARI

-614 RIVEALM
+614 SIVEALM

-696 GNMGTVIGIII
+696 GNMGTVLGIII
-707 AMVAGLPLPLTAVQI
+707 AMAAGLPLPLTAVQI

-746 MDKKPRAVKEGILN
+746 MDKKPRTVKEGILN
-760 TSALSEIFLAGVWIA
+760 TAALSEILLVGIWIG
-775 LLTTTVYVYALHTGA
+775 LLTMAVYAYALHTGA
-790 SDLKAGTM
+790 GDLKAGTL

-820 VFIMHPLSNLALV
+820 LFLMHPFSNRALI
-833 ASVLVT
+833 ASILITLIMVIGMINLPALQTIFGLTYLVNSDWLLVT
-839 IIMVMGMIHLPILQV
+839 IM
-854 AFGLTSLVNFDWLL
+854 
-868 ATLLP
+868 P
-873 LTLLVFT
+873 LTLLAFT
-880 ETVKLIKRRITR
+880 EAVKWIKRKIA
-892 GK
+892 K